1 MTYFL
6 QGLMMG
12 FAYVAPI
19 GLQNLFLINTA
30 LTQKRSRLIQIVL
43 VIIFFDAT
51 LAFACFYGIGAIME
65 YSRFLKMAVLL
76 IGSLIVMYIGV
87 QLIRTT
93 EVAQSE
99 VDANIPLLRAI
110 SMACAVTW
118 FNPQALID
126 GSMMLGAFKAIL
138 PPEGNTP
145 FIAGVIIASVIWFI
159 GVSTLVS
166 AFSARFTDP
175 ILRKI
180 NLVCGLIILFYG
192 IKLAYNFVELLT
204 L

>member
-1 MTYFL
+1 
-6 QGLMMG
+6 
-12 FAYVAPI
+12 
-19 GLQNLFLINTA
+19 
-30 LTQKRSRLIQIVL
+30 
-43 VIIFFDAT
+43 
-51 LAFACFYGIGAIME
+51 
-65 YSRFLKMAVLL
+65 
-76 IGSLIVMYIGV
+76 
-87 QLIRTT
+87 
-93 EVAQSE
+93 
-99 VDANIPLLRAI
+99 
-110 SMACAVTW
+110 
-118 FNPQALID
+118 
-126 GSMMLGAFKAIL
+126 MMLGAFKAIL

-145 FIAGVIIASVIWFI
+145 FIAGVIIASVIWFT